1 MDFLSLLRTLGALG
15 VVLGLL
21 AGALW
26 AVRRYDIT
34 LSGGLMNTLMGHAA
48 PKRLSLVERLPL
60 DGRRSVALIRR
71 DNREHLV
78 LIAPEGVLLLEANTA
93 RLPEKAKTDA

>member
-1 MDFLSLLRTLGALG
+1 MGI
-15 VVLGLL
+15 VLGLL

-34 LSGGLMNTLMGHAA
+34 LAGGLMGKFMNAA
-48 PKRLSLVERLPL
+48 PAKRLSLIERLPL
-60 DGRRSVALIRR
+60 DGRRSIALIRR

-78 LIAPEGVLLLEANTA
+78 LMAPEGVLLLEALPA
-93 RLPEKAKTDA
+93 RNPPKGKPDA